1 MMCFMDTWEAEQATR
16 IGTAVKDLRGKRTG
30 QWLADRTAELG
41 MKMTRQT
48 ITDLENGRR
57 RYVTTAELAVL
68 AAALNTAP
76 IALLYPGPYNQQIEV
91 LPGVDWPRQIDAA
104 QWFSGIQEHGWTDR
118 VSRPGESKGAGGAE
132 SAQMRADYR
141 KNIRELR
148 LWRELLDVYKKISQ
162 VVIPPN
168 PTKENRRVTE
178 LLLEHLNFEVHSLR
192 AQLGLEEIDD
202 GG

>member
-1 MMCFMDTWEAEQATR
+1 
-16 IGTAVKDLRGKRTG
+16 
-30 QWLADRTAELG
+30 